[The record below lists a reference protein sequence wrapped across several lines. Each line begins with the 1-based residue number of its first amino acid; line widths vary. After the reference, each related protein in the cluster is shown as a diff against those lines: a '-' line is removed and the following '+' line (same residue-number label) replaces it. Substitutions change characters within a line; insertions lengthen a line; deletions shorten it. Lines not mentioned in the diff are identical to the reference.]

1 MIWWKDGQ
9 AMYMQSME
17 SFKTGPCHSTH
28 TCNQYSLSLDSLLNF
43 VPRFWVCGY
52 KDTCIILWSLLFYIL
67 WKENVF
73 NNQNI
78 VLPVVLMSSS
88 LPYSDVDNRVLFF
101 LAFRHVMAT
110 RLGFKSYVDL
120 VLERTMA
127 GSMDNIVSI
136 LDMWVANIHVVLVS
150 LLIIIYYETKHWN

>member
-17 SFKTGPCHSTH
+17 LFKTGRCHSTH
-28 TCNQYSLSLDSLLNF
+28 TCSQYSLSLDSLLNF
-43 VPRFWVCGY
+43 VPRFWSCGY
-52 KDTCIILWSLLFYIL
+52 KVTCIILWSLLFYIL

-78 VLPVVLMSSS
+78 VLILMSSS

-136 LDMWVANIHVVLVS
+136 LDMWVTNIHVVLIS
-150 LLIIIYYETKHWN
+150 LLIIIFYETKHWN

>member
-17 SFKTGPCHSTH
+17 SFKTGTFHSTP
-28 TCNQYSLSLDSLLNF
+28 TWNQYSLSLDSLLNF
-43 VPRFWVCGY
+43 VPRFGFCGY

-78 VLPVVLMSSS
+78 VLVLMSSS

-150 LLIIIYYETKHWN
+150 LLTIIYYETKHWN

>member
-43 VPRFWVCGY
+43 VPRFWSCGY

-78 VLPVVLMSSS
+78 VLVLMSSS

-150 LLIIIYYETKHWN
+150 LLIIIFYETKHWN

>member
-17 SFKTGPCHSTH
+17 SFKTGTCHSTH

-52 KDTCIILWSLLFYIL
+52 KDTCMILWSLLFYIL

-88 LPYSDVDNRVLFF
+88 LPYSDVDDRVLFF
-101 LAFRHVMAT
+101 L
-110 RLGFKSYVDL
+110 LS
-120 VLERTMA
+120 
-127 GSMDNIVSI
+127 
-136 LDMWVANIHVVLVS
+136 DMWWPHGLDSRVMWILFWREQWRGVW
-150 LLIIIYYETKHWN
+150 IILSAF

>member
-1 MIWWKDGQ
+1 
-9 AMYMQSME
+9 MYMQSME
-17 SFKTGPCHSTH
+17 LFKTGTFHSTH

-78 VLPVVLMSSS
+78 VLVLMSSS

-150 LLIIIYYETKHWN
+150 LLITGYHLLWDKTLEWSWYSTS

>member
-17 SFKTGPCHSTH
+17 SFKTGTCHTTH

-78 VLPVVLMSSS
+78 VLVLMSSS

-150 LLIIIYYETKHWN
+150 LLMIIFYETKHWN

>member
-17 SFKTGPCHSTH
+17 SFKTGRCHSTH

-43 VPRFWVCGY
+43 VPRFGFCGY
-52 KDTCIILWSLLFYIL
+52 KDTCIILWSLLFYIF

-73 NNQNI
+73 NNQNM
-78 VLPVVLMSSS
+78 LLFLMSSS

-150 LLIIIYYETKHWN
+150 LLIIIFYETKHWN

>member
-9 AMYMQSME
+9 ATYMQSME
-17 SFKTGPCHSTH
+17 SFKTGTFHSTH
-28 TCNQYSLSLDSLLNF
+28 TCNQYSLSRDSLLNF
-43 VPRFWVCGY
+43 VPRFGFCGY
-52 KDTCIILWSLLFYIL
+52 KVTCIILWSLLFYIL

-101 LAFRHVMAT
+101 L
-110 RLGFKSYVDL
+110 LS
-120 VLERTMA
+120 
-127 GSMDNIVSI
+127 
-136 LDMWVANIHVVLVS
+136 DMWWPHDLDSRVMWILFWREQWRGVW
-150 LLIIIYYETKHWN
+150 IILSVF

>member
-17 SFKTGPCHSTH
+17 SFKTGTCHTTH

-43 VPRFWVCGY
+43 VPRFWFCGY

-78 VLPVVLMSSS
+78 VLVLMSSS

-150 LLIIIYYETKHWN
+150 LLIIIFYETKHWN

>member
-1 MIWWKDGQ
+1 
-9 AMYMQSME
+9 MYMQSME
-17 SFKTGPCHSTH
+17 SFKTGMCHTTH

-43 VPRFWVCGY
+43 VPRFWFCGY

-78 VLPVVLMSSS
+78 VLVLMSSS

-150 LLIIIYYETKHWN
+150 FLITGYNLLWDKTLEWSWYSTS

>member
-1 MIWWKDGQ
+1 
-9 AMYMQSME
+9 
-17 SFKTGPCHSTH
+17 
-28 TCNQYSLSLDSLLNF
+28 
-43 VPRFWVCGY
+43 
-52 KDTCIILWSLLFYIL
+52 
-67 WKENVF
+67 
-73 NNQNI
+73 
-78 VLPVVLMSSS
+78 MSSS

-136 LDMWVANIHVVLVS
+136 LDMWVTNIHVVLVS
-150 LLIIIYYETKHWN
+150 LLIIIFYETKHWN

>member
-1 MIWWKDGQ
+1 
-9 AMYMQSME
+9 MYMQSME
-17 SFKTGPCHSTH
+17 SFKTGTCPSTH

-43 VPRFWVCGY
+43 VPRFGFCGY

-78 VLPVVLMSSS
+78 VLVLMSSS
-88 LPYSDVDNRVLFF
+88 LPYSDVDNRILFF

-150 LLIIIYYETKHWN
+150 LLIIIFYETKHWN

>member
-17 SFKTGPCHSTH
+17 SFKTGTCHSTH

-43 VPRFWVCGY
+43 VPRFGFCGY

-73 NNQNI
+73 NNQNM
-78 VLPVVLMSSS
+78 LLFFMSSS

-150 LLIIIYYETKHWN
+150 LFIIIFYETKHWN

>member
-1 MIWWKDGQ
+1 
-9 AMYMQSME
+9 MYMQSME
-17 SFKTGPCHSTH
+17 LFKTGRCRSTH
-28 TCNQYSLSLDSLLNF
+28 TYNQYSLSLDSLLNF
-43 VPRFWVCGY
+43 VPRFGFCGY

-78 VLPVVLMSSS
+78 VLVLMSSS

-150 LLIIIYYETKHWN
+150 LLIIIFYETKHWN

>member
-78 VLPVVLMSSS
+78 VLVLMSSS

-150 LLIIIYYETKHWN
+150 LLIIIFYETKHLN